1 MVTLK
6 YFIDELL
13 AETPGAVDRYGENL
27 AREVIRRAPA
37 NCEVVGVVSQVTQD
51 QEARLAD
58 RLHGITDIEV
68 AKLSHKTL
76 AKSWQHGLFTSVFGE
91 GLYHA
96 PSLFAP
102 IRSAD
107 SGGAQQTVVTVADT
121 RAWSHPEAL
130 APAEVRWQKAQLKR
144 AWQYADAVVTPTH
157 ALAEQVGELYDFR
170 DRIRVIPGAAPL
182 GLRLPDADKLRL
194 EIEMRL
200 NLPSDYILSL
210 GPLDSYRGIERLI
223 RALALPQLADAVLV
237 HAGPDVLDDTTT
249 LDAMCAEAGVARHR
263 VRSLGVLSDAELAVV
278 FHRATVFCLPTSYE
292 GIGLSVMEAFRSGTP
307 VVHTDLPALVE
318 ISQGASLQVSLRNP
332 ESFEQRLA
340 IALSNVLHDVELQQ
354 TLTTAGYDRA
364 PVYSWGY
371 SGDLVWRL
379 HADL

>member
-6 YFIDELL
+6 YFVDELL
-13 AETPGAVDRYGENL
+13 VPVPGAVDRYAENL

-37 NCEVVGVVSQVTQD
+37 NCEVVGVVSQITPE
-51 QEARLAD
+51 QENQLLNRLN
-58 RLHGITDIEV
+58 GISDIQV
-68 AKLSHKTL
+68 AKLNHKTL

-102 IRSAD
+102 IRAAET
-107 SGGAQQTVVTVADT
+107 GGPQQTIVTVSDT
-121 RAWSHPEAL
+121 RAWTHPEGL
-130 APAEVRWQKAQLKR
+130 PTAEVRWQKAQLKR
-144 AWQYADAVVTPTH
+144 AWQFADAVVTPTH
-157 ALAEQVGELYDFR
+157 ALAEQVGELFEFR
-170 DRIRVIPGAAPL
+170 DRLRVVPGAAPINV
-182 GLRLPDADKLRL
+182 RMPDDPKLSS

-200 NLPSDYILSL
+200 NLPGDYILSL
-210 GPLDSYRGIERLI
+210 GSLEPHRGIDRLI

-237 HAGPDVLDDTTT
+237 HAGSDTFGETSIDS
-249 LDAMCAEAGVARHR
+249 LCEEAGVARHR
-263 VRSLGVLSDAELAVV
+263 VRTLGVLTDAELAVV
-278 FHRATVFCLPTSYE
+278 FHHASVFCLPATYE
-292 GIGLSVMEAFRSGTP
+292 GIGLSVLEAFRSGTP
-307 VVHTDLPALVE
+307 VVHSDLPALNEV
-318 ISQGASLQVSLRNP
+318 SQGASLHVSLENP
-332 ESFEQRLA
+332 ETFEQRLA

-371 SGDLVWRL
+371 SGDLVWHL

>member
-6 YFIDELL
+6 FFLDELL
-13 AETPGAVDRYGENL
+13 AETPGAVDRYAENL
-27 AREVIRRAPA
+27 AREVIRRTPA
-37 NCEVVGVVSQVTQD
+37 NCEVVGVVSQILPE
-51 QEARLAD
+51 QEAKLRD

-68 AKLSHKTL
+68 SKLSHKTL
-76 AKSWQHGLFTSVFGE
+76 AKSWQHGMFTNVFGE

-102 IRSAD
+102 LRSPD
-107 SGGAQQTVVTVADT
+107 GNGAQQTIVTVTDT
-121 RAWSHPEAL
+121 RAWTHPEGL
-130 APAEVRWQKAQLKR
+130 TPASIRWQKAQLKR

-157 ALAEQVGELYDFR
+157 ALAEQIGEIYDFR
-170 DRIRVIPGAAPL
+170 DRLRVVPGAAPL
-182 GLRLPDADKLRL
+182 GVRLPENPQMAK

-210 GPLDSYRGIERLI
+210 GSLEPHRGIDRLI
-223 RALALPQLADAVLV
+223 RALALPQLANAILV
-237 HAGPDVLDDTTT
+237 HAGT
-249 LDAMCAEAGVARHR
+249 DAFGETSIDSLCEAAGVARHR
-263 VRSLGVLSDAELAVV
+263 VRCLGVLTDAELAVV
-278 FHRATVFCLPTSYE
+278 LHRATVFCLPATYE
-292 GIGLSVMEAFRSGTP
+292 GIGLSVLEAFRSGTP
-307 VVHTDLPALVE
+307 VVHTDLPALIEV
-318 ISQGASLQVSLRNP
+318 SQGASLQVSLENP
-332 ESFEQRLA
+332 ESFEHRLA
-340 IALSNVLHDVELQQ
+340 IALSNVLHDDELQQ

>member
-6 YFIDELL
+6 FFIDELL
-13 AETPGAVDRYGENL
+13 TETPGAGDRYAENL

-37 NCEVVGVVSQVTQD
+37 NCEVIGVVSQVSPE
-51 QEARLAD
+51 QESALFN
-58 RLHGITDIEV
+58 RLHGITDIET
-68 AKLSHKTL
+68 AKLTRKAL
-76 AKSWQHGLFTSVFGE
+76 AKSWQHGLFTGVFGE

-102 IRSAD
+102 LREAD
-107 SGGAQQTVVTVADT
+107 SGGAQQTVVTVSDT
-121 RAWSHPEAL
+121 RAWTHPEGL
-130 APAEVRWQKAQLKR
+130 SPANIRWQKAQLKR

-170 DRIRVIPGAAPL
+170 DRLRVIPGAAPL
-182 GLRLPDADKLRL
+182 GLRVPDSDAMRQ

-210 GPLDSYRGIERLI
+210 GSLEPHRGIDRLI
-223 RALALPQLADAVLV
+223 RALALPQLTDAVLV
-237 HAGPDVLDDTTT
+237 HAGSDIFGETSIDQL
-249 LDAMCAEAGVARHR
+249 CADAGVARHR
-263 VRSLGVLSDAELAVV
+263 VRALGYLTDAELAVA
-278 FHRATVFCLPTSYE
+278 FHRATVFCLPASYE

-307 VVHTDLPALVE
+307 VVHTDLPALEE
-318 ISQGASLQVSLRNP
+318 ISQGASLQVSLNNP
-332 ESFEQRLA
+332 DTFEQRLA
-340 IALSNVLHDVELQQ
+340 IALSNVMHDVELQQ

-371 SGDLVWRL
+371 SGELVWRL